1 MVEEKKLILLKE
13 LLLTDDRILID
24 SLMLRIKELESI
36 IEHQEGL
43 STKVNP
49 IIDNKLEEYTRNI
62 PIVLGPS
69 ILESLKNE
77 ILNSKDGVV
86 DALYPII
93 GKMIKKYIRQEF
105 RILSEKINN
114 KLKKSFSF
122 KSLARKFKSK
132 ITGVDEDSLIINEL
146 AKTEIQEIFI
156 IDRNSGIL
164 LANFSKTHTIDK
176 EVISAM
182 LSAIKSF
189 VEEAFKAGEE
199 NLESVEYGLYN
210 IHIQNFKSFFI
221 AVVLHGVFESA
232 YKAKL
237 ESQLLSF
244 VAKNIPS
251 TTNTNLSDKLAEAF
265 TKDVV

>member
-13 LLLTDDRILID
+13 LLLTDDRLLID
-24 SLMLRIKELESI
+24 SLKLRIKELEYI
-36 IEHQEGL
+36 IEHQEIL

-49 IIDNKLEEYTRNI
+49 IVDNKLKEYTRNI
-62 PIVLGPS
+62 PEELGPT
-69 ILESLKNE
+69 IIESLKNE
-77 ILNSKDGVV
+77 IRNSKDMVV
-86 DALYPII
+86 DALYPIL
-93 GKMIKKYIRQEF
+93 GKMIKKYIQQEF

-114 KLKKSFSF
+114 ILKKSFSF
-122 KSLARKFKSK
+122 KSLIRKFKSK
-132 ITGVDEDSLIINEL
+132 ITGVDEESLIINEL

-156 IDRNSGIL
+156 IDKNSGIL
-164 LANFSKTHTIDK
+164 LANFSKTNTIDK
-176 EVISAM
+176 EIISAM

-189 VEEAFKAGEE
+189 VEEAFKTGEE
-199 NLESVEYGLYN
+199 NLESIEYGMYN

-232 YKAKL
+232 YKEKL

-251 TTNTNLSDKLAEAF
+251 STNINLSDKLAEAF